1 MSKWTYEIDVNRD
14 IWRGGLFDTKEEAT
28 DEGKAE
34 AIIEG
39 LTNFKVGIVEEV
51 FNYGIDVDDALE
63 RINATVYEEVGEVAE
78 DYLYYIPQEHKDEL
92 QDKLNEVFYK
102 WQEKY
107 NYTPTFYK
115 VVSEEIIQVKG

>member
-14 IWRGGLFDTKEEAT
+14 IWRGGLFDTKEEAA

-39 LTNFKVGIVEEV
+39 LTNFKVGIAEEV
-51 FNYGIDVDDALE
+51 FNYGIDVDDSLE
-63 RINATVYEEVGEVAE
+63 RINEIVYEEVGEVAE

-115 VVSEEIIQVKG
+115 VVSEEIIQVK

>member
-1 MSKWTYEIDVNRD
+1 MSKWTYEIEVSRD

-28 DEGKAE
+28 DEGKSE

-78 DYLYYIPQEHKDEL
+78 DYLCYIPQEHKDEL

-102 WQEKY
+102 WQENY

-115 VVSEEIIQVKG
+115 VVSEEIIQVK

>member
-14 IWRGGLFDTKEEAT
+14 IWRGGLFDTKEEAIN
-28 DEGKAE
+28 EGKAE

-39 LTNFKVGIVEEV
+39 LTNFKVGIAEEV
-51 FNYGIDVDDALE
+51 FNYGIDVDDSLE
-63 RINATVYEEVGEVAE
+63 RINEIVYEEVGEVAE

-107 NYTPTFYK
+107 NYNPNFYRI
-115 VVSEEIIQVKG
+115 VSEEIIQVK

>member
-14 IWRGGLFDTKEEAT
+14 IWRGGVFDTKEEAIN
-28 DEGKAE
+28 EGKAE

-39 LTNFKVGIVEEV
+39 LTNFKVGIAEEV
-51 FNYGIDVDDALE
+51 FNYGIDVDDSLE
-63 RINATVYEEVGEVAE
+63 RINEIVYEEVGEVAE

-115 VVSEEIIQVKG
+115 VVSEEIIQVK